1 MSKHTPGPWRVEM
14 FCGRTIGVLDS
25 QGNSLFSSVWDTD
38 PKSPVLLHNASLA
51 AAAPEMLE
59 ALEAMQ
65 KELDRLKDDAVYSY
79 NAISVYNKKQI
90 EQVIRKAKGGDC
102 AR

>member
-1 MSKHTPGPWRVEM
+1 
-14 FCGRTIGVLDS
+14 
-25 QGNSLFSSVWDTD
+25 
-38 PKSPVLLHNASLA
+38 
-51 AAAPEMLE
+51 MLE
-59 ALEAMQ
+59 AWEAMQ